1 MAIADFRG
9 ATGMQEAAFE
19 VGLISRVLRSGD
31 DGR

>member
-9 ATGMQEAAFE
+9 ATGMPEAAFE